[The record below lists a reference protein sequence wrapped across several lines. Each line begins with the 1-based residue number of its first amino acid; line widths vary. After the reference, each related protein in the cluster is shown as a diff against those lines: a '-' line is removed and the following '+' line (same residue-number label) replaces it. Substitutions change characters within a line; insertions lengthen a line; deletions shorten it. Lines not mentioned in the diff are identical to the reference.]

1 MNFVLNFLEFLMVDV
16 QMFLSMFFVLPS
28 VIDKLRDKYEEKIL
42 LSFHSKIHRFSWE
55 TIHT

>member
-16 QMFLSMFFVLPS
+16 QMFLSMFFVSSS

-42 LSFHSKIHRFSWE
+42 LAFHSKIQRFSWE